1 MNLLLKALVLPCG
14 LLSLTAC
21 AQTPEPALIPEKPL
35 VTGGLT
41 APVLYGFLLGEIASQ
56 RGDKRL
62 SAEVYL
68 DLAQRTRDARVVKRA
83 AELAAHAQ
91 DNGRAMQAT
100 RLWLELEPDA
110 SPPRH
115 ALVLL
120 LVKAGEL
127 DAAVQETAVWLQR
140 AGAVNTKENTKGGA
154 KGAAAVWTF
163 LPGLYARAPKPEAGL
178 EALTRVAG
186 KHADVAEASFAVAR
200 LALQVGQ
207 AARALLAV
215 ESALKLR
222 PDWERAA
229 LLRAQVLAEGMGNS
243 PAALEGLARFV
254 QRYPEAYEARFA
266 YAGGLARAHR
276 LVEAGAAYASLLQDA
291 PEDAPMSTTYFLDA
305 GIWALRT
312 GALDLAE
319 QRLTRALA
327 LGERHRAPNRAAIVL
342 RLGELAERRHQD
354 EEALRWYA
362 QAIGHEGGA
371 EGVLKAVVVLGRL
384 GRIEEGRRLLASV
397 EADDEADRIELIRAE
412 AQMLREGRDA
422 TAALAVL
429 DTALGRYPDHA
440 DLLYDHALTAEG
452 VGRFD
457 LAEQGL
463 RRLIALKPRHAHA
476 YNALGYTL
484 ADRLNRP
491 IEAITLLEKALSLS
505 PGDAF
510 ILDSLGWAHFK
521 AGHLDEAIRLLRE
534 AYAQMSDPEVATHLG
549 DALWAKGL
557 EAEARSVWQD
567 ALKTHPDNAPLRKAV
582 GRK

>member
-1 MNLLLKALVLPCG
+1 MNLLLKALVLPCW

-21 AQTPEPALIPEKPL
+21 AQTPASLPTAEKSR

-140 AGAVNTKENTKGGA
+140 AGAVNTKENTKG
-154 KGAAAVWTF
+154 AAAVWTF

-186 KHADVAEASFAVAR
+186 KHPDVAEASFSVAR

-215 ESALKLR
+215 DAALKLR

-276 LVEAGAAYASLLQDA
+276 VLEAGAAYASLLQDA
-291 PEDAPMSTTYFLDA
+291 PEDALMSTAYFLDA
-305 GIWALRT
+305 GGWALRT

-362 QAIGHEGGA
+362 QAMGHEGFA
-371 EGVLKAVVVLGRL
+371 AGVLKAVVVLGRL

-491 IEAITLLEKALSLS
+491 VEAIALLETALSLS

-534 AYAQMSDPEVATHLG
+534 AYAQMSDPEVAAHLG